1 MTNFVGFFEKHCEI
15 LGKKPKGHFLSLVK
29 VVLFIEFKSE
39 IQILNELYQV
49 LWQDHLVVLDMMT
62 IFQGELCRIDLSLLW
77 LQWVQVLF
85 TWIQIK

>member
-15 LGKKPKGHFLSLVK
+15 LGKKTKGHFLSLVK

-49 LWQDHLVVLDMMT
+49 L
-62 IFQGELCRIDLSLLW
+62 
-77 LQWVQVLF
+77 
-85 TWIQIK
+85 